1 MAAKSEVMVG
11 IDMGGTRVR
20 ALVVNAENKILGME
34 RAPTDPKQKP
44 DSAVAD
50 LAVLVEAAVQSAGLK
65 LSDLRTVSI
74 GVPGAVD
81 PVGGIVHH
89 APNLGWK
96 KVALGPKLESQLKVP
111 VFVANDVNVGV
122 MGEYT
127 LGAGQGAKQLVGI
140 FVGTGIGGGIIIGGR
155 LYQGARGAAAE
166 VGHIVV
172 EINGPLCGCGNHG
185 CAEALASRTA
195 MERDVRAAIRRGEKS
210 IVLKLMNERGRQRMT
225 SSIIERALKEHD
237 PVMEKV
243 MQHAQFCLGILV
255 ANVVNTL
262 DPECVIIGGGIAA
275 RLGKAYVTPIRKTA
289 YQYFLRR
296 NDARRVKIVPGVLG
310 DDAGPLGAVVLA
322 RQRLGNKP
330 GKGLP
335 PQPKPTASPET
346 ASPGKDHSDS
356 VKREEES

>member
-1 MAAKSEVMVG
+1 MPAKSEVMVG
-11 IDMGGTRVR
+11 IDMGGTRLR
-20 ALVVNAENKILGME
+20 ALVVNAENKILGMH
-34 RAPTDPKQKP
+34 RAPTNPKQKP
-44 DSAVAD
+44 DGLVAD
-50 LAVLVEAAVQSAGLK
+50 LAVLVEAAVQSASLK
-65 LSDLRTVSI
+65 LSDLRAVSI

-81 PVGGIVHH
+81 HVRGIVYH

-96 KVALGPKLESQLKVP
+96 KVALGPKLEALLKAP
-111 VFVANDVNVGV
+111 VFVENDVNVGV

-127 LGAGQGAKQLVGI
+127 LGAGQAAQELVGI

-172 EINGPLCGCGNHG
+172 EINGPRCGCGNRG

-210 IVLKLMNERGRQRMT
+210 IVLKLMKERGRERMT
-225 SSIIERALKEHD
+225 SSIIQRALNAHD
-237 PVMEKV
+237 PVMKKV
-243 MQHAQFCLGILV
+243 MKRAQFCLGILV
-255 ANVVNTL
+255 ANVVNML

-275 RLGKAYVTPIRKTA
+275 RLGKDYVTPIRKTA

-296 NDARRVKIVPGVLG
+296 QDARRVKIAPGVLG

-322 RQRLGNKP
+322 RERLRDHESPQGR
-330 GKGLP
+330 GLP
-335 PQPKPTASPET
+335 LS
-346 ASPGKDHSDS
+346 
-356 VKREEES
+356 RE